1 MPPDPIPPRPPDP
14 ARLADSLDH
23 PNEWARVRAAQA
35 LFAAHDPRALEACLK
50 TLDDGADPLHLDH
63 TPAVFCLRAMG
74 RPALAPLFAK
84 LEAEDRMTR
93 LHAQRAVEGIT
104 KREFGFDGVSNWE
117 PGGLERWEKWWRGVG
132 YRSDAPPK
140 ARRRAVARL
149 DQWLR
154 TLAPG

>member
-1 MPPDPIPPRPPDP
+1 MPADRPPRRPPDP
-14 ARLADSLDH
+14 ALPADSLDH
-23 PNEWARVRAAQA
+23 PDEWARVRAARA
-35 LFAAHDPRALEACLK
+35 LLAIHDPRALDACLK

-63 TPAVFCLRAMG
+63 TPAVFALREIG

-117 PGGLERWEKWWRGVG
+117 AGGLERWEKWWRRIG
-132 YRSDAPPK
+132 YRSDAPAE
-140 ARRRAVARL
+140 ARRRSVARL
-149 DQWLR
+149 RQWMT
-154 TLAPG
+154 TLASG